1 MKSDRKN
8 IILQSLAS
16 LLEEKNL
23 SKVTT
28 SLLAE
33 KSKITEAALYRHF
46 PSKRAI
52 YAELF
57 SFCDEAIF
65 AKCGELKK
73 SKLSPKEKTKNAFLF
88 FMMFVE
94 KNKGFARLISREA
107 LSADEQN
114 VSDSVNQFFERFEL
128 SIKQMLSEDQDNLIT
143 QPGIS
148 AQLIVTCIEGNVGRY
163 IRSKFKDSPS
173 TYIDNI
179 WELLSLNIF
188 KS

>member
-1 MKSDRKN
+1 MKHDRKS
-8 IILQSLAS
+8 IILQSLAG
-16 LLEEKNL
+16 LLEERNL
-23 SKVTT
+23 SKITT

-33 KSKITEAALYRHF
+33 KSEITEAALYRHF

-57 SFCDEAIF
+57 SFCDDAIF
-65 AKCGELKK
+65 SKCGELKK
-73 SKLSPKEKTKNAFLF
+73 TDLSSKEKVKNAFLF
-88 FMMFVE
+88 FVLFIE
-94 KNKGFARLISREA
+94 KNKGFARLLSREA
-107 LSADEQN
+107 LSSDEQN
-114 VSDSVNQFFERFEL
+114 VTDSVNQFFERFEL
-128 SIKQMLSEDQDNLIT
+128 SIKQMLSEDTNNLIT

-148 AQLIVTCIEGNVGRY
+148 AQLIVTCLEGNVGRY

-173 TYIDNI
+173 SYIDNV

>member
-1 MKSDRKN
+1 M
-8 IILQSLAS
+8 
-16 LLEEKNL
+16 LEERNL

-28 SLLAE
+28 AALAE

-46 PSKRAI
+46 PSKRSI

-57 SFCDEAIF
+57 SYCDNTIF
-65 AKCGELKK
+65 KKCNELKK
-73 SKLSPKEKTKNAFLF
+73 MDIASKEKAKSAFMFFILF
-88 FMMFVE
+88 IE
-94 KNKGFARLISREA
+94 KNKGFARLLSREA
-107 LSADEQN
+107 LSANEQN

-128 SIKQMLSEDQDNLIT
+128 VLRQILKEDESNLFA

-148 AQLIVTCIEGNVGRY
+148 AQLIITTLEGNISRY
-163 IRSKFKDSPS
+163 IRSKFKESPS

-179 WELLSLNIF
+179 WLILSSSIF